1 MAFPSVAI
9 VGRPNVGKSSFFNW
23 LAGKRI
29 SIVDPTAGVTRDRI
43 KCLIEADER
52 YFELVD
58 TGGMGNHDVDNLT
71 NYIEGQIAEAL
82 KQACIILFLVDVRS
96 GLLHADMKVAATLR
110 TYGKPVLLLVNKC
123 DHEGLD
129 MQANDFFQLGFSEMI
144 CVSAMQK
151 RHKEEVL
158 RWILRLLPKGGD
170 TFAPPEHEPLKIAIV
185 GRRNTGKSTF
195 INALAQEDRV
205 IASEVAGTT
214 RDSVDVRFE
223 RDNQTFIAI
232 DTAGVR
238 KKRSIKGDIEFY
250 SIARAE
256 RSIRRADVVLLF
268 MDPQFKISRVDKQL
282 AEYILMYHKPAVFV
296 INKWDLVIEKGIE
309 TGKMAEYVRKTFPS
323 LDFVPIAFV
332 TAKTGKNVYPVL
344 NLAQTLFKQACQR
357 VSTADITNV
366 VVQAFQDIPPPIRQN
381 RTPRIFFASQVDAN
395 PPTVVLFTNKS
406 DLFDP
411 PYLRYLL
418 KNIRDKLAFNDV
430 PIRLVMRGKE
440 SRLGPGDKF
449 EDDVVVEE
457 EYAIEPVK
465 KARFSKSA
473 YENQGLDDVGEDVG
487 EDEGEDV
494 VETSTPPRMAA
505 RKGPPPKIGG
515 PKKGVIKKAP
525 PEKETKAKAPPK
537 KKKPDN
543 KSNKGRLWKKD

>member
-43 KCLIEADER
+43 KALIEADER

-71 NYIEGQIAEAL
+71 NYVEGQIAEAI
-82 KQACIILFLVDVRS
+82 KQASMVLFLVDVRS
-96 GLLHADMKVAATLR
+96 GLLHADLKVAATLR

-123 DHEGLD
+123 DHEGLEI
-129 MQANDFFQLGFSEMI
+129 QANDFYQLGFPEMI

-151 RHKEEVL
+151 RHKEDVL

-195 INALAQEDRV
+195 INSLAQEERV
-205 IASEVAGTT
+205 IVSEVAGTT

-282 AEYILMYHKPAVFV
+282 AEYILMYHKPAIFV
-296 INKWDLVIEKGIE
+296 INKWDLVIERGIE

-323 LDFVPIAFV
+323 LDFVPIAFI

-344 NLAQTLFKQACQR
+344 NLAQTLYKQACQR

-366 VVQAFQDIPPPIRQN
+366 VAQAFEDVPPPIRQN

-395 PPTVVLFTNKS
+395 PPTIVLFTNKS

-418 KNIRDKLAFNDV
+418 KTVRDKLAFNDV

-440 SRLGPGDKF
+440 SRMMLGDKL
-449 EDDVVVEE
+449 EDNYGVEE
-457 EYAIEPVK
+457 DFTAEPLK
-465 KARFSKSA
+465 KPRYSKA
-473 YENQGLDDVGEDVG
+473 AKENKGLEDAGEDVA
-487 EDEGEDV
+487 
-494 VETSTPPRMAA
+494 ETNTPRGAPR
-505 RKGPPPKIGG
+505 KIGG
-515 PKKGVIKKAP
+515 PKKGVIKKES
-525 PEKETKAKAPPK
+525 PEKAPKAKAPPK

-543 KSNKGRLWKKD
+543 KTNKGRLWKND